1 MVFWIKHWILITRN
15 HYKMKK
21 IVNKIIIG
29 GLCLSIVS
37 CQKKFIDL
45 EPNAQFTDAV
55 YFTKPSDFKAYT
67 AGLYGQLPGWSFGNM
82 DNSSDLSANANGNG
96 SDIGHGT
103 IAVGNTNW
111 SYSGIRS
118 CNILLSKA
126 AAYAGTGDISQY
138 VGEAYFF
145 RAFAYFGLLKSFG
158 GVPIVPTVLELTS
171 PELYAPRN
179 SRYEVVTQILA
190 DLDEAIA
197 KLPTEQLI
205 PNTDKGRISKWA
217 AKAFKA
223 QVELYE
229 ATWEKYVG
237 QEPDGDG
244 SSVGAGKAG
253 YDPANV
259 NKY

>member
-1 MVFWIKHWILITRN
+1 
-15 HYKMKK
+15 MKK

-45 EPNAQFTDAV
+45 DPPAQFSDAV
-55 YFTKPSDFKAYT
+55 YFKQPSDFKAYT
-67 AGLYGQLPGWSFGNM
+67 ASFYGQLPGWNFGSM
-82 DNSSDLSANANGNG
+82 DNGSDLSANAHGNG
-96 SDIGHGT
+96 ADLGRGT
-103 IAVGNTNW
+103 IAVPSSGGWN
-111 SYSGIRS
+111 YSGIRS

-126 AAYAGTGDISQY
+126 ASYEGTGDINQY
-138 VGEAYFF
+138 VGEAHFF
-145 RAFAYFGLLKSFG
+145 RAFAYFGLLKEFG
-158 GVPIVPTVLELTS
+158 GVPIITTALELTS
-171 PELYAPRN
+171 PELQAPRN
-179 SRYEVVTQILA
+179 SRYEVVAQILA

-205 PNTDKGRISKWA
+205 PNTAKGRISNWA
-217 AKAFKA
+217 AKALKA

-229 ATWEKYVG
+229 APWEKYVG

-244 SSVGAGKAG
+244 TSVGAGKAG
-253 YDPANV
+253 YDAANI